1 MENTTCPP
9 ASPSRE
15 WTRATVRTSQ
25 AMQAG
30 LESMAPAERRA
41 WLARLPESIAERI
54 ESFDASARETL
65 RRDQLRGA

>member
-1 MENTTCPP
+1 
-9 ASPSRE
+9 
-15 WTRATVRTSQ
+15 
-25 AMQAG
+25 MQAG